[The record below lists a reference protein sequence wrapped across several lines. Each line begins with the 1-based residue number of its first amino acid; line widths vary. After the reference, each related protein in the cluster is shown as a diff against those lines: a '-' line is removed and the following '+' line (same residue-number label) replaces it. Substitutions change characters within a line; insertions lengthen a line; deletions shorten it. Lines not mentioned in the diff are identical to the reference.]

1 MSPEGWGFPRCP
13 RAMAVV
19 HPGIHTHIHTY
30 ILFMFNQTNLLVIMF
45 LDCSR
50 KPELTYEKHFT
61 AGLYAANNSG
71 SAVGDDFFF
80 FLFLLS

>member
-1 MSPEGWGFPRCP
+1 
-13 RAMAVV
+13 
-19 HPGIHTHIHTY
+19 
-30 ILFMFNQTNLLVIMF
+30 MFNQTNLLVIMF